1 MGITL
6 HSNHPPDA
14 RNHTRIGEAL
24 SEPGRNHISFNTG
37 WLIIDY
43 GFLGQGRTEP
53 ILEVIHHQPH
63 TRCQHVHPLDIDV
76 AVFTD
81 GSLLHGRW
89 SEIPAAGASATQVD
103 AEGNPVVSVL
113 LTLPDH
119 ATLSAI
125 FAEHAAVLLALQ
137 HPSPCETIAIISDCA
152 SVITAQ
158 QLSFTYALSPG
169 RPMAGVWNDIRS
181 EPAAVRLATRVRTHQ
196 STDSAKARD
205 ERFHFA
211 GNAHAYNMANHA
223 AAKAERPAGIN
234 KWFNAQAERAT
245 AILWTTACA
254 LGSWPPVTEQYCS
267 VGIHRPLRP
276 RMLAAPG
283 HRNQYTWIGAEWVC
297 TRCLGTRRASTTSR
311 MRTACRPLPP
321 VALQLS
327 ARAQALVHHLWATNT
342 ERVELPLVFGGAC
355 ARLATTRPRL
365 LPAAFQGIPPSS
377 AARMALTRLVRGRH
391 PTSCWSIGRP
401 WKLGNM
407 GLQRQGAAANGVA

>member
-63 TRCQHVHPLDIDV
+63 TRCHHVHPLDIDV

-119 ATLSAI
+119 ATLSAM

-267 VGIHRPLRP
+267 GHTQTSTSKDVGGTRPSQSVHMDRRRMGLYTLPWHPP
-276 RMLAAPG
+276 RLHHIEDAYRLSASP
-283 HRNQYTWIGAEWVC
+283 
-297 TRCLGTRRASTTSR
+297 TRRATTVSTRTS
-311 MRTACRPLPP
+311 T
-321 VALQLS
+321 
-327 ARAQALVHHLWATNT
+327 
-342 ERVELPLVFGGAC
+342 G
-355 ARLATTRPRL
+355 
-365 LPAAFQGIPPSS
+365 PS
-377 AARMALTRLVRGRH
+377 
-391 PTSCWSIGRP
+391 P
-401 WKLGNM
+401 LGNKY
-407 GLQRQGAAANGVA
+407 

>member
-119 ATLSAI
+119 ATLSAT

-181 EPAAVRLATRVRTHQ
+181 EPAAVRLATRVRTPEHRQRQGARRALSLCWQCSRIQHGQ
-196 STDSAKARD
+196 SR
-205 ERFHFA
+205 
-211 GNAHAYNMANHA
+211 GCQ
-223 AAKAERPAGIN
+223 G
-234 KWFNAQAERAT
+234 RAP
-245 AILWTTACA
+245 
-254 LGSWPPVTEQYCS
+254 S
-267 VGIHRPLRP
+267 
-276 RMLAAPG
+276 
-283 HRNQYTWIGAEWVC
+283 RNQQMVQRPGRASHCDPLDHSLRSRLLATCYGAVLQCGHTQTSTSKDVGGTRPSQPVHMDRRRMGLYTLPWHPPRLHHIEDAY
-297 TRCLGTRRASTTSR
+297 RLSASPTRRASAVSTRTS
-311 MRTACRPLPP
+311 T
-321 VALQLS
+321 
-327 ARAQALVHHLWATNT
+327 
-342 ERVELPLVFGGAC
+342 G
-355 ARLATTRPRL
+355 
-365 LPAAFQGIPPSS
+365 PS
-377 AARMALTRLVRGRH
+377 
-391 PTSCWSIGRP
+391 P
-401 WKLGNM
+401 LGNKY
-407 GLQRQGAAANGVA
+407 